1 MQVWFAS
8 VLAPSSAVSCSP
20 WRILPFGGV
29 ASGRACA
36 TGLFSFISPFFQHSL
51 TIFSALFHHYFSTHL
66 QFCHHSFTIL
76 SAPFHH
82 SFKHFFFLVN
92 NIFDTTLYS
101 ISSIYPYIKYT
112 KSINSSKKGLE
123 MIGVSYNQTFEKH
136 HLIFSAHFLC
146 VFYLANYIQFSFISV
161 KHEHILQTFRSIKLL
176 NNC

>member
-29 ASGRACA
+29 ASGRACT
-36 TGLFSFISPFFQHSL
+36 TGLFSTISPFFQNSF

-82 SFKHFFFLVN
+82 SFKHFFLLVN

-112 KSINSSKKGLE
+112 KSINSSKKG
-123 MIGVSYNQTFEKH
+123 IGYDW
-136 HLIFSAHFLC
+136 LIL
-146 VFYLANYIQFSFISV
+146 
-161 KHEHILQTFRSIKLL
+161 
-176 NNC
+176 